1 MSGFVVVEIFLP
13 QERLCGADLRTG
25 YGSGQ
30 IESGT
35 HYRRSA
41 FPMNPMNYFTPVV
54 SEQTHRGETRS
65 DIWSRLLQDRIIF
78 LGTQVD
84 DTVANLII
92 AQLLFLD
99 SQDPEKDIYLY
110 INSPGG
116 VITAGMAIYDT
127 MHHVRS
133 DVSTICIGQAASMG
147 ATLLAAGAPGKR
159 KSLPHSRVLI
169 HQPLGGFRGQASDI
183 EIHAKEML
191 RTKRLMNQILAKHTG
206 QSVEK
211 ITHDTE
217 RDNIMTALE
226 AKEYGLIDEVIGAV
240 DTASND

>member
-1 MSGFVVVEIFLP
+1 MNPVNYYTPAVVE
-13 QERLCGADLRTG
+13 
-25 YGSGQ
+25 
-30 IESGT
+30 
-35 HYRRSA
+35 H
-41 FPMNPMNYFTPVV
+41 
-54 SEQTHRGETRS
+54 THRGAERN

-78 LGTQVD
+78 LGTEVNDQ
-84 DTVANLII
+84 VANAII

-99 SQDPEKDIYLY
+99 SQDPDKDIYLY

-159 KSLPHSRVLI
+159 RSLPHSRILI

-191 RTKRLMNQILAKHTG
+191 RTKRLMNEILAKHTG
-206 QSVEK
+206 QSVET

-217 RDNIMTALE
+217 RDNIMTSHE
-226 AKEYGLIDEVIGAV
+226 AKEYGIVDEVIEAV
-240 DTASND
+240 TATRND